1 MCHVG
6 TLAGCD
12 HVTISKTLN
21 HMSTLTQS
29 IQVVKSKAARVALDL
44 QLAYSCKVTQLVAEL
59 DPEDLVYLLDS
70 AKCGEV
76 FEVVVLIVIY
86 IFQLV

>member
-1 MCHVG
+1 MYDTFSSVTERFQIPSDMCHVG

-12 HVTISKTLN
+12 HVTISDTLN

-44 QLAYSCKVTQLVAEL
+44 QLAYSCKISQLVAEL
-59 DPEDLVYLLDS
+59 DP
-70 AKCGEV
+70 
-76 FEVVVLIVIY
+76 
-86 IFQLV
+86 